1 MKADE
6 DTNFIYWI
14 VEPRVKIMVR
24 VMDKVS
30 VHDRVMVMV
39 MVKIMVKDKFMVKV
53 MERVMEW
60 QTFDSLYWSVA
71 SPIMPTGL

>member
-1 MKADE
+1 
-6 DTNFIYWI
+6 
-14 VEPRVKIMVR
+14 
-24 VMDKVS
+24 
-30 VHDRVMVMV
+30 